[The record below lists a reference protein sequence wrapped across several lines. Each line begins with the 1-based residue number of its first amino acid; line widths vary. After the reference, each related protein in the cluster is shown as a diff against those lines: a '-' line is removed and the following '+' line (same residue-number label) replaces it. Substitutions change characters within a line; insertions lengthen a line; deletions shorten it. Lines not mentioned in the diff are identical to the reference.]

1 MCFSFSIVYSPL
13 FHSLTHSSRGPILPL
28 SRSSQQIRRVDN
40 PPRED
45 EALAEGGLRG
55 SFIPCYTN
63 CYSILKMN
71 QLRLFN
77 TSTLYNM
84 PLPPTQ
90 IIYADN
96 NKQLFSLT
104 CQVVNKTTEN
114 LGFTDSIFG

>member
-1 MCFSFSIVYSPL
+1 MCFSFSIVLLPSFSFTYAL
-13 FHSLTHSSRGPILPL
+13 FARA
-28 SRSSQQIRRVDN
+28 N
-40 PPRED
+40 PPPKQGER
-45 EALAEGGLRG
+45 GGP
-55 SFIPCYTN
+55 FIPCYTN

-71 QLRLFN
+71 QLRRFN
-77 TSTLYNM
+77 TSTPYNM